1 MLCLEETFLGLPC
14 ATGHHEKHLN
24 FLPPYANMKLA
35 CLTNLGNF
43 TMIPALFHNGKVCN
57 DPGSVSQWENLQWVL
72 ALFHNGKIYN
82 APPCSVSQ
90 WENLQW
96 SQLCFTMGKF
106 AMILA
111 LFHNGKFCN
120 GSWLCFTMGKFTMLI
135 LALIHNGKIYNAPPG
150 SDSQW
155 ENLQ

>member
-1 MLCLEETFLGLPC
+1 MYLPAAAAARVKIGPWVLSYIASSMLCLEETFLGLPC

-57 DPGSVSQWENLQWVL
+57 DPGSVSQWENLQW
-72 ALFHNGKIYN
+72 
-82 APPCSVSQ
+82 
-90 WENLQW
+90 

-111 LFHNGKFCN
+111 LFHNGKICN
-120 GSWLCFTMGKFTMLI
+120 GSWLCFTMGKFTMLL
-135 LALIHNGKIYNAPPG
+135 LALFHNGKICNGP
-150 SDSQW
+150 SSVSQW
-155 ENLQ
+155 ESLQ

>member
-1 MLCLEETFLGLPC
+1 MYQPAAAAARVKIGPCLLSYLASSMLCLEQTFLGLPC

-24 FLPPYANMKLA
+24 FLPPYANMKLV
-35 CLTNLGNF
+35 CLT
-43 TMIPALFHNGKVCN
+43 I
-57 DPGSVSQWENLQWVL
+57 
-72 ALFHNGKIYN
+72 GKICHG
-82 APPCSVSQ
+82 PGSVSQ

-111 LFHNGKFCN
+111 LFHNGKICN
-120 GSWLCFTMGKFTMLI
+120 ETS
-135 LALIHNGKIYNAPPG
+135 
-150 SDSQW
+150 SVSQW